1 MDSIQFEFQRLMAE
15 QPVDETS
22 VTGGDAFLPGLDV
35 PEKKYKVGYTKDV
48 KETEDKEPKL
58 AAGKAKVYMKDKW
71 KWKHAPSIPN
81 RKSKGGFIYK
91 QLFEEQDD
99 FFINVTVRDARK
111 ALGILEDEFREEYKN
126 KTIQLDG
133 SNGYVIND
141 LDVALDLYDAFRLA
155 GVEIINHDV
164 PTEDEEGLDEREIT
178 SDFNFK
184 IGDEVKIPTKKT
196 EFHGTVSGFTDDKVL
211 VDITSGGGSTFKR
224 PNMPFAPSILVK
236 KDEEKSEE
244 MPQPDKEELKE
255 GLTREIKVR
264 SEAQQFKEATR
275 MVNKKLKEVNS
286 ILEYASQIKSNLSEG
301 EANSSS
307 KLMENMKKRVVEA
320 YKKMKNL

>member
-1 MDSIQFEFQRLMAE
+1 MAE

-22 VTGGDAFLPGLDV
+22 VTGGGEAYLPGLDV

-48 KETEDKEPKL
+48 KEQKDKEPKL

-71 KWKHAPSIPN
+71 KWKDAPSVPN
-81 RKSKGGFIYK
+81 RPSKGGFIYK
-91 QLFEEQDD
+91 QLFEDQDD
-99 FFINVTVRDARK
+99 FFINVTVRDAKK
-111 ALGILEDEFREEYKN
+111 ALEILRDEFRQEYQN

-141 LDVALDLYDAFRLA
+141 LDTALDLYDAFRLS
-155 GVEIINHDV
+155 GIEIMNHDV
-164 PTEDEEGLDEREIT
+164 PAEDEEGLDEREIT
-178 SDFNFK
+178 SDFDFK

-196 EFHGTVSGFTDDKVL
+196 EFHGVVSGFTDDKVL

-236 KDEEKSEE
+236 KNEEKPEE
-244 MPQPDKEELKE
+244 TPEEAPGAGQEELKE

-264 SEAQQFKEATR
+264 SEAQQFKEAAR

-286 ILEYASQIKSNLSEG
+286 ILEYAANIKSNLSEG
-301 EANSSS
+301 EANASS
-307 KLMENMKKRVVEA
+307 KLMENMKQRVVEA